1 MKDNTEVDEF
11 ISSMGSSK
19 SKIPITYQ
27 SSEVET
33 IVEKIGGQV
42 LNRKQRYDNGI
53 DVVLQCSGCGEYIVQ
68 GKETNDQVDES
79 KIYCFRCREYKVRK
93 NILIW
98 SKNNLW
104 MKPEMPTMRVE
115 YEKLINEFIKN
126 NKPKIIKI

>member
-79 KIYCFRCREYKVRK
+79 KIYCFKCGKY
-93 NILIW
+93 NIAKGILVW
-98 SKNNLW
+98 SKNPLW
-104 MKPEMPTMRVE
+104 HKPEIKSFRVE
-115 YEKLINEFIKN
+115 YEKLMNEFIKN
-126 NKPKIIKI
+126 SKPKIIKI